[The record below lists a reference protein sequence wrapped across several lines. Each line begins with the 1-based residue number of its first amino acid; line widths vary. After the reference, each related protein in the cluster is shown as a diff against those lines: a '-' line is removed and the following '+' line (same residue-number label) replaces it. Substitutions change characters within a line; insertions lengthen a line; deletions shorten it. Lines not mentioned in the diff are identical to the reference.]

1 MNISK
6 ISQEQFDSFNEKLPY
21 VGRGRQSELSIAIG
35 NLKTGECLK
44 IEYETA
50 EKLMSS
56 YNSVRQY
63 MRRKNIELETHKSAK
78 LKVLYIKKI

>member
-6 ISQEQFDSFNEKLPY
+6 ISQEQFDSFSKKLPY
-21 VGRGRQSELSIAIG
+21 AGRGRPSELSIAIE
-35 NLKTGECLK
+35 NLKPGECLK
-44 IEYETA
+44 IEYETT

-63 MRRKNIELETHKSAK
+63 MRRKNVKLETHKSAK
-78 LKVLYIKKI
+78 QKVLYIKKI